1 MVRPFPPRVTKR
13 PRCGRSQ
20 FLAGVGR
27 ILYNRP
33 SVGGSFKISK
43 PYSEVCH
50 DRKGGKPLG
59 GFFQRREGRNRGGGG
74 CGKGGGRGVWGRE
87 ARLGRPD
94 QVGSWPLVG
103 GWHQAW
109 GGLVR
114 PRSHGGLS
122 GMPCAADA

>member
-1 MVRPFPPRVTKR
+1 MKSPALGSSSSGLVAMVRPFPRRVTKR

-50 DRKGGKPLG
+50 DRKADRLLDA
-59 GFFQRREGRNRGGGG
+59 FFQSREGANRGDAG
-74 CGKGGGRGVWGRE
+74 CAKGAARGV
-87 ARLGRPD
+87 
-94 QVGSWPLVG
+94 
-103 GWHQAW
+103 
-109 GGLVR
+109 
-114 PRSHGGLS
+114 
-122 GMPCAADA
+122 